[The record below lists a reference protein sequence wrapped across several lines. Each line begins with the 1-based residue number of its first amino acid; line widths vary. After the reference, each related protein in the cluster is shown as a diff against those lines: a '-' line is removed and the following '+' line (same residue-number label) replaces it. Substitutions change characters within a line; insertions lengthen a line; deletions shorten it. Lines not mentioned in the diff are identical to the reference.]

1 MCHYVCSSYTLKSL
15 IKKNKHCPY
24 LHIFYFISPAV
35 LWVKVKKKIQKLYHF
50 NTKYNLNLLVNSD
63 WMHTVVQHPVW
74 KGFEPSL
81 DCRTIWETILSGDSW
96 EGSCACCTHTGPA
109 SKDTPRMLPLLC
121 GESRLDTRCGNSQA
135 FFWDGWYQ
143 RKAFPS
149 VPGNA
154 QRMPFACCDR
164 THPLLFGPIWMK
176 KNTVPF

>member
-1 MCHYVCSSYTLKSL
+1 
-15 IKKNKHCPY
+15 
-24 LHIFYFISPAV
+24 
-35 LWVKVKKKIQKLYHF
+35 
-50 NTKYNLNLLVNSD
+50 
-63 WMHTVVQHPVW
+63 MHTVVQHPVW

-81 DCRTIWETILSGDSW
+81 DCRTIWETISSGDSW

-176 KNTVPF
+176 KKIQFLFNLKFIRLINTYKYWHHMIPIESLYTRIPD

>member
-1 MCHYVCSSYTLKSL
+1 
-15 IKKNKHCPY
+15 
-24 LHIFYFISPAV
+24 
-35 LWVKVKKKIQKLYHF
+35 
-50 NTKYNLNLLVNSD
+50 
-63 WMHTVVQHPVW
+63 MHTVVQHPVW

-109 SKDTPRMLPLLC
+109 SKDTPQMLPLLC

-154 QRMPFACCDR
+154 QRMLFACCDR
-164 THPLLFGPIWMK
+164 THPLLSGPIWMEK
-176 KNTVPF
+176 KIQFLFNLKFIRLINTYKYWHHMIPIESLYTRIPD

>member
-1 MCHYVCSSYTLKSL
+1 
-15 IKKNKHCPY
+15 
-24 LHIFYFISPAV
+24 
-35 LWVKVKKKIQKLYHF
+35 
-50 NTKYNLNLLVNSD
+50 
-63 WMHTVVQHPVW
+63 MHTVVQHPVW

-154 QRMPFACCDR
+154 QRMPFVCCDR

-176 KNTVPF
+176 KKIQFLFNLKFIRLINTYKYWHHMIPIESLYTRIPD

>member
-1 MCHYVCSSYTLKSL
+1 
-15 IKKNKHCPY
+15 
-24 LHIFYFISPAV
+24 
-35 LWVKVKKKIQKLYHF
+35 
-50 NTKYNLNLLVNSD
+50 
-63 WMHTVVQHPVW
+63 MHTVVQHPVW

-81 DCRTIWETILSGDSW
+81 DCRTIWETISSGDSW

-176 KNTVPF
+176 KIQFLFNLKFIRLINTYKYWYHMIPIESLYTIIPD

>member
-1 MCHYVCSSYTLKSL
+1 
-15 IKKNKHCPY
+15 
-24 LHIFYFISPAV
+24 
-35 LWVKVKKKIQKLYHF
+35 
-50 NTKYNLNLLVNSD
+50 
-63 WMHTVVQHPVW
+63 MHTVVQHPVW

-154 QRMPFACCDR
+154 QRMPFVCCDR

-176 KNTVPF
+176 KKIQFLFNLKFIRLINTYKYWYHMIPIESLYTRIPD

>member
-1 MCHYVCSSYTLKSL
+1 
-15 IKKNKHCPY
+15 
-24 LHIFYFISPAV
+24 
-35 LWVKVKKKIQKLYHF
+35 
-50 NTKYNLNLLVNSD
+50 
-63 WMHTVVQHPVW
+63 MHTVVQHPVW

-176 KNTVPF
+176 KKIQFLFNLKFIRLINTYKYWHHMIPIESLYTRIPD